1 MPDPVDIALR
11 KDQHLDLAM
20 AQTRAPP
27 RASPFDGLRLEP
39 CALPELSLDEVDLS
53 TRFLGRDLA
62 APLLISSMTGGPARG
77 EQINRNLAEAA
88 GELGIALAVGSQRI
102 ALERAGSGGLSG
114 SLRRAAPK
122 ALLLANL
129 GAGQLVRGYGVDEAR
144 RAVEMI
150 EADGIIIH
158 LNPLQEALQS
168 GGDRDWR
175 GVLAAIGALA
185 RGTGLQVVVKEV
197 GFGITGAVARRLA
210 EAGVAAVDVAGAGG
224 TDRAAL
230 EGARATTADERTVAT
245 AFAGW
250 GLPTPQAVAE
260 VRAACPDLPLIASG
274 GVRNGVDAA
283 KAISLGADL
292 VGQAGGVLN
301 AALTSTEAVVEHFSI
316 VLRQLKIACFST
328 GAADLQAL
336 RRVRVTK
343 V

>member
-1 MPDPVDIALR
+1 M
-11 KDQHLDLAM
+11 
-20 AQTRAPP
+20 
-27 RASPFDGLRLEP
+27 
-39 CALPELSLDEVDLS
+39 DLS
-53 TRFLGRDLA
+53 TSFLGRSLA
-62 APLLISSMTGGPARG
+62 APMLISSMTGGPSRG

-102 ALERAGSGGLSG
+102 ALERAGSGGFSAG
-114 SLRRAAPK
+114 LRKAAPR
-122 ALLLANL
+122 ALILANL

-175 GVLAAIGALA
+175 GVLAGIGALVE
-185 RGTGLQVVVKEV
+185 GSGLKVVVKEV
-197 GFGITGAVARRLA
+197 GFGITAAVARRLDA
-210 EAGVAAVDVAGAGG
+210 VGVAAVDVAGAGG
-224 TDRAAL
+224 TDWAAL
-230 EGARATTADERTVAT
+230 EGARAATADERAVAA

-292 VGQAGGVLN
+292 VGQAGGVLD
-301 AALTSTEAVVEHFSI
+301 AAMTSAEAVVAHFSI
-316 VLRQLKIACFST
+316 LLRQLKIACFCT
-328 GAADLQAL
+328 GSADLKAL
-336 RRVRVTK
+336 RRVRTMAA
-343 V
+343 